1 MWDFF
6 YICVMGNKI
15 LEQENKM
22 IQDIIDNFDFR
33 KCEIV
38 MKELNWVW
46 GFDRGVPTISMLE
59 QSAVERLKSAM
70 ELAKEEKRPNTTY
83 FSSSGG
89 LKANAWVNRYGHI
102 EGVRLEFVLTEWD
115 SDGDV

>member
-6 YICVMGNKI
+6 YLFIMGNKM

-33 KCEIV
+33 KCEVV
-38 MKELNWVW
+38 MKALDWTW
-46 GFDRGVPTISMLE
+46 GFDRGVPTIKMLE
-59 QSAVERLKSAM
+59 QSAIERLRSAM
-70 ELAKEEKRPNTTY
+70 ELAKQEKRPNTTY

-89 LKANAWVNRYGHI
+89 LKANAWINRYGHI